1 MRPLNALFRN
11 GLISAIGLLI
21 IFAIAQTSQA
31 EYNNPS
37 VAEKGTVAYWMDRGG
52 MLSTYGNFLGA
63 VQAYG
68 KALTLDPQNAEAYFD
83 TGLAQ
88 GQMGAYDQGLA
99 SIDKAISLRPDEGR
113 YHYGRAW
120 LMMRSGR
127 ADEAQAYFSKAVKLG
142 SQDAANY
149 MKRQMS
155 GQ

>member
-1 MRPLNALFRN
+1 MRPLNAFFRN
-11 GLISAIGLLI
+11 GLIVLFGLLI
-21 IFAIAQTSQA
+21 ILAVAQTGQA

-37 VAEKGTVAYWMDRGG
+37 VTEKGTVAYWMDRGG
-52 MLSTYGNFLGA
+52 MLSTYGNFPAA

-68 KALTLDPQNAEAYFD
+68 KALNLDPQNAEAYFD

-88 GQMGAYDQGLA
+88 GEMGAYDQGLT
-99 SIDKAISLRPDEGR
+99 SIDKAISLRPNEGR

-127 ADEAQAYFSKAVKLG
+127 TEEAQAYFSKAAEMG

-149 MKRQMS
+149 IKRRAS

>member
-1 MRPLNALFRN
+1 KMLYDRHQADDSDSRARNMTKEHPMRPLNALFRN

-88 GQMGAYDQGLA
+88 GQM
-99 SIDKAISLRPDEGR
+99 
-113 YHYGRAW
+113 
-120 LMMRSGR
+120 
-127 ADEAQAYFSKAVKLG
+127 
-142 SQDAANY
+142 
-149 MKRQMS
+149 
-155 GQ
+155 